1 MIDDI
6 YDIKPPVALEAW
18 TGWWW
23 IGAAGLLVLL
33 LGLAL
38 WQGRRTAPR
47 RRARRALLR
56 AMARLKAAS
65 PGLDD
70 RTFAYH
76 LADLL
81 RQALSL
87 RTNLVTASQTTEE
100 LLPRLAATD
109 LPQALRETLA
119 VTLRRCDQARYAPPC
134 LSDEVVQEGPR
145 PSWPP
150 EASPPPPR
158 PHPRQRQHD
167 LIPLRQLL
175 GRNRP
180 WPF

>member
-1 MIDDI
+1 MLEDI

-18 TGWWW
+18 PGWWW
-23 IGAAGLLVLL
+23 IGAAGLLALL

-38 WQGRRTAPR
+38 WQARRTAPR
-47 RRARRALLR
+47 SSPPALAR

-76 LADLL
+76 LAICCARPLT
-81 RQALSL
+81 L
-87 RTNLVTASQTTEE
+87 RTGLVTASQTTEE
-100 LLPRLAATD
+100 LLPRLSATD
-109 LPQALRETLA
+109 LPQALCKTIA
-119 VTLRRCDQARYAPPC
+119 VTLRRCDQARYAPP
-134 LSDEVVQEGPR
+134 
-145 PSWPP
+145 SWPP
-150 EASPPPPR
+150 KASS
-158 PHPRQRQHD
+158 PHPRHPHQRD
-167 LIPLRQLL
+167 LILLRRLL